1 MTSPYSLSRPGG
13 VQGQVLGL
21 ARELRKLG
29 VDVRVI
35 GPCDGPPPEPGVVS
49 VGPSVEW
56 NSNGSVA
63 PISPGR
69 ASARR
74 TAEVMRSIEPDLVH
88 LHEPAVPG
96 PCLSALIGFNGP
108 MVGTFHASGELLH
121 MWTRPALR
129 SQMARLNV
137 RVVVSDAALE
147 TARANWYDA
156 DYVVLWNGIEV
167 DRYASAVPTPTDRP
181 AAFFVGRHEPR
192 KGLAVLLD
200 AWRSLDRDAVLWV
213 GGTGFDT
220 HTLRPTTAS
229 VTGPTVE
236 WLGAITDVER
246 NARLRGATVLCA
258 PSLHGE
264 SFGVVLL
271 EGMAAGTPVVAS
283 AIEGY
288 QNVARADIDALLVP
302 PGDVTALRGAL
313 QRVFDDEPLRRRL
326 IAAGRS
332 RAEEFSMARLAQRYL
347 ELYEKALAPIADS
360 APTGS
365 TRLWSHR
372 GSGRAVH

>member
-69 ASARR
+69 ATARR

-129 SQMARLNV
+129 SHMARLNV

-167 DRYASAVPTPTDRP
+167 DRYASAVPTPTDRR
-181 AAFFVGRHEPR
+181 AAFFIGRHEPR

-213 GGTGFDT
+213 GGTGLDT
-220 HTLRPTTAS
+220 DTLRSTTTS
-229 VTGPTVE
+229 VAGPAVE
-236 WLGAITDVER
+236 WLGAITDIER

-288 QNVARADIDALLVP
+288 QNVARANVDALLVP
-302 PGDVTALRGAL
+302 PGDVTALRDAL
-313 QRVFDDEPLRRRL
+313 QRVFDDDALRRRL
-326 IAAGRS
+326 IAAGRT
-332 RAEEFSMARLAQRYL
+332 RADEFSMARLAQRYL
-347 ELYEKALAPIADS
+347 ALYDQALTPIVTS
-360 APTGS
+360 APTGT